1 VHTSNK
7 LITNLILKAD
17 KHHIPKGK
25 IHTHHL
31 LLPKNIRNKIQE
43 RNELRKQDSKNPN
56 LTEMNKEINKL
67 IQTHR
72 SNLWQEKLNENWNH
86 KVNTKKFWQILNNLL
101 NKKPTQPT
109 NRTITFKNS
118 VKIEDKEIS
127 ESFNHQF
134 TNITKHVT
142 HKSYRKIDKKT
153 RKLTNDKNYH
163 ITEIQ
168 VKEAIK
174 SSKTNNSTGPDNIN
188 IQHLKHLGTRAITY
202 LTKIY
207 NLAIQTNT
215 LPHIWKLAKI

>member
-31 LLPKNIRNKIQE
+31 LLPENIRNKISE
-43 RNELRKQDSKNPN
+43 RNNLRKNDSKNPN

-72 SNLWQEKLNENWNH
+72 SNLWKEKLNENWSH
-86 KVNTKKFWQILNNLL
+86 KTNSNKFWKILNNLS
-101 NKKPTQPT
+101 NKKPTQQV

-118 VKIEDKEIS
+118 QKITPKEIS

-134 TNITKHVT
+134 TNITKHKT
-142 HKSYRKIDKKT
+142 NKSYRKTDKKT
-153 RKLTNDKNYH
+153 SKLTNDPNYR
-163 ITEIQ
+163 ITTIQ
-168 VKEAIK
+168 IKEAIK
-174 SSKTNNSTGPDNIN
+174 SSKTNNSTG
-188 IQHLKHLGTRAITY
+188 RA
-202 LTKIY
+202 
-207 NLAIQTNT
+207 N
-215 LPHIWKLAKI
+215 